1 MPDMHFA
8 PLGPSVAKV
17 LAATAAMAAVVGGG
31 WQMIR
36 GMHGASA
43 IAVFALIP
51 VGIATHGIVLW
62 LLRIE
67 GRSELEAMLARMPV
81 IGRLFRP
88 AL

>member
-1 MPDMHFA
+1 
-8 PLGPSVAKV
+8 
-17 LAATAAMAAVVGGG
+17 VGGG

-51 VGIATHGIVLW
+51 VGIATYGIVLW